1 MEFAPVMSRFG
12 KIAGLAVTVWAFAT
26 SAGAQSVAEHLGLGD
41 AAYELRKP
49 KEALDHF
56 VKAIAVD
63 SLNYEARW
71 KASRAQVDLAE
82 AAPKGAEMDS
92 LMAAA
97 QRNAEAA
104 VRIKGNDPEGH
115 FSLAR
120 AIGRK
125 ALSVGTMERIRFSK
139 IVRAEALDAL
149 KYDST
154 HAGGLHV
161 LGMWNAEIMRVNGL
175 ARAFA
180 KTFLGAQVFSL
191 ANWDEAQRLL
201 EAAVSHDPKRI
212 VHKLD
217 LAGIYADRGNK
228 AKAKELYE
236 WISTAPVIESND
248 DLYKRQAA
256 ERLKKL

>member
-1 MEFAPVMSRFG
+1 MEFAPAMSHLG
-12 KIAGLAVTVWAFAT
+12 KIAGLALGILAAAPVAR
-26 SAGAQSVAEHLGLGD
+26 AQSVAEHVTLGD
-41 AAYELRKP
+41 AAYDQRRP
-49 KEALDHF
+49 KEALEHF
-56 VKAIAVD
+56 LKAVALD
-63 SLNYEARW
+63 SMHYESRW

-82 AAPKGAEMDS
+82 TAPKGAGMDS

-104 VRIKGNDPEGH
+104 IRIRPQHAEGH

-120 AIGRK
+120 AAGRQ
-125 ALSVGTMERIRFSK
+125 ALSVGTMDRIRFSK
-139 IVRAEALDAL
+139 VVRAEALETL

-161 LGMWNAEIMRVNGL
+161 LGMWNAEIMRVNGF
-175 ARAFA
+175 ARTFA
-180 KTFLGAQVFSL
+180 RTFLGAHIFAL

-201 EAAVSHDPKRI
+201 ESAVSHDPQRI
-212 VHKLD
+212 VHRLD
-217 LAGIYADRGNK
+217 LAGIYADRGDK
-228 AKAKELYE
+228 AQAKGLYE
-236 WISTAPVIESND
+236 SIAAAPIVDIND